1 MMKNAVILVSVLTR
15 PVELLEGCCDTFK
28 CSDASYNYLFH
39 SVKVSNSHRPSN
51 TGVIIVY

>member
-15 PVELLEGCCDTFK
+15 PVELLEGCCDTLK
-28 CSDASYNYLFH
+28 RSGASYNYFFH
-39 SVKVSNSHRPSN
+39 SVKVSNFHPSN